1 MDNEKNYYIST
12 SIKLSSKNEEK
23 EFLKN
28 GIPLT
33 KSEEH
38 YDKPIDTFAEFK
50 PYITHEV
57 SRFINRSFDN
67 IIILAGAGASVVLS
81 ENDIDP
87 KFGKT
92 VFMLAKVIYDDLK
105 EDSEE
110 YSLVGLSKKIKYEVE
125 VEIEDDDGLKKLNKE
140 FNLEDFLSNVITY
153 ENYVSKD
160 DKNKYRNTKD
170 KIFKLIRENTSYA
183 FDNEKL
189 KHGAFINK
197 LSKKVKSPSK
207 LTIVTTNYDTL
218 FEEAAENLGFTVM
231 DGFSFSHKPY
241 FDSNMFD
248 WNLVKDIE
256 NVKTN
261 ELEYKR
267 NILSLLKLHGSL
279 TWERDQARILRKD
292 KSSVDSPIMIFP
304 SSNKYMQSYQEPY
317 FELFTKFQELLKR
330 PNTLLITTGFSFMD
344 THISKM
350 ITQAIKHNKGL
361 SILVSDYDIS
371 QNTYNWKELLSLM
384 NDNYQIAFLKA
395 TMNSDLT
402 DYLGDDDVDR

>member
-1 MDNEKNYYIST
+1 MDNEKNYYISA
-12 SIKLSSKNEEK
+12 SIKLSSKKEES

-38 YDKPIDTFAEFK
+38 NDKPIDTFAEFK
-50 PYITHEV
+50 PYITYEV

-110 YSLVGLSKKIKYEVE
+110 YSLVGLSKKIKYDVE

-170 KIFKLIRENTSYA
+170 KIFKLIKENTSYA
-183 FDNEKL
+183 FDKEKL

-279 TWERDQARILRKD
+279 TWERDHARILRKD
-292 KSSVDSPIMIFP
+292 KSSVVSPIMIFP

-361 SILVSDYDIS
+361 STLVSDYDIS